1 MKSEK
6 SEIPTSNADF
16 IEKKRDRL
24 SEPFNFG
31 LSFEGILWG
40 RRTDISAGLSSQN
53 VYKSDNL

>member
-31 LSFEGILWG
+31 LRI
-40 RRTDISAGLSSQN
+40 TAIPAP
-53 VYKSDNL
+53 KKP